1 MALPFG
7 CGCLGTTVAEA
18 VNIPGDDGANGVAGV
33 NGYSTLTDPLVLPAI
48 GVNVTA
54 TMGSTAWIAYGQFLV
69 VGSTTLGY
77 AHFQVQLLPAKTA
90 TTVTL
95 KFLGYPGDALPTV
108 NLPTGSIVSPA
119 GPWGLPAPLTVYAAT
134 GTGHTIANATG
145 IVTIGATAI
154 TLVITTP
161 GTYIFSAR
169 ARVDYW
175 GATFAEVQL
184 VTLKLRRT
192 NNTAADVPNA
202 TAGLK
207 TAIVT
212 LVAHTA
218 GIVQLPTVSY
228 TTALATDSIS
238 LQAVVDVLPSAGEV
252 RVLQA
257 EIVALR
263 IY

>member
-119 GPWGLPAPLTVYAAT
+119 GPWGLPAPLTVYGAGTVYPITNAQAAIDM
-134 GTGHTIANATG
+134 GTTDPS
-145 IVTIGATAI
+145 
-154 TLVITTP
+154 LVITTP
-161 GTYIFSAR
+161 GTYLIFAR
-169 ARVDYW
+169 AKIRNNSA
-175 GATFAEVQL
+175 ATVPGEI
-184 VTLKLRRT
+184 VTVNLAK
-192 NNTAADVPNA
+192 NTAAITGA
-202 TAGLK
+202 TTAWVCP
-207 TAIVT
+207 AIVNGAN
-212 LVAHTA
+212 LFLSDMALPP
-218 GIVQLPTVSY
+218 IVF
-228 TTALATDSIS
+228 TTAVATD
-238 LQAVVDVLPSAGEV
+238 VVALYAGASVVTNAGAYNVSE
-252 RVLQA
+252 A
-257 EIVALR
+257 EIVAVRL
-263 IY
+263 Y